1 MKLVL
6 AALLV
11 AGCSTSDAQVAG
23 TYTVNVTNRDNGCN
37 FANWTVGNMT
47 SGVSVAITQSGK
59 AVTANVTGGVG
70 VELDFAFGSSM
81 FMGSVDGDSLDL
93 KLMSTKAQT
102 SGNCTFTYD
111 GEIAASSSGD
121 ILTGRINYT
130 PATNGHTEC
139 ASIEGCITY
148 QDFNGSRPPQ

>member
-1 MKLVL
+1 MKLVI

-11 AGCSTSDAQVAG
+11 AGCSTPDAQVAG

-37 FANWTVGNMT
+37 FANWTVGNQT
-47 SGVSVAITQSGK
+47 SGVSVAITQSGTS
-59 AVTANVTGGVG
+59 VTANVTGGVG
-70 VELDFAFGSSM
+70 VVLDFAFGSSM
-81 FMGSVDGDSLDL
+81 FMGSVDGDALDL
-93 KLMSTKAQT
+93 KLLSNKPQT

-111 GEIAASSSGD
+111 GEIAATSSGD

-130 PATNGHTEC
+130 PATNGHPEC
-139 ASIEGCITY
+139 VSIEGCITY